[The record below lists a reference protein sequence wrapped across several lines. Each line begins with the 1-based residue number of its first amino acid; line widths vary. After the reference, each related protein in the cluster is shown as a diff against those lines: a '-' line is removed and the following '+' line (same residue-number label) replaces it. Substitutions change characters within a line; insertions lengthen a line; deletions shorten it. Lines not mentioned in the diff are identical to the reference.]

1 MRLNKTQAVELG
13 NALLDAAGLIEEGAQ
28 GVTIVQV
35 GSALVAIGDLEAD
48 IAWARIDPDTPPPEL
63 VQLRQV

>member
-28 GVTIVQV
+28 GVTIVRV
-35 GSALVAIGDLEAD
+35 GSAFVAIGDLEAD
-48 IAWARIDPDTPPPEL
+48 IAWARIDPDTPPPEI